1 MRTWNA
7 NVASV
12 ASRFAKI
19 SATLATLLL
28 LTAAAR
34 WPNLR
39 RVASGSELPD
49 LSSVSF
55 SGSMGIAADDR
66 LLSAS
71 SVWASACLFTC
82 G

>member
-28 LTAAAR
+28 LTAGCALAQPTEGGEAALKR
-34 WPNLR
+34 
-39 RVASGSELPD
+39 SEEHTSELQSPFLISYAVFCLD
-49 LSSVSF
+49 RKSV
-55 SGSMGIAADDR
+55 
-66 LLSAS
+66 
-71 SVWASACLFTC
+71 V
-82 G
+82 

>member
-28 LTAAAR
+28 LTAGCALA
-34 WPNLR
+34 NLR
-39 RVASGSELPD
+39 GGR
-49 LSSVSF
+49 
-55 SGSMGIAADDR
+55 R
-66 LLSAS
+66 L
-71 SVWASACLFTC
+71 
-82 G
+82 